1 MSNNSSQ
8 GAVSID
14 VHHHFNPTFKDNES
28 NPWSVRMALDELDR
42 NGIASAIAS
51 LGPVNGSNSDERR
64 GQARGW
70 NEWGTRICLQH
81 PGRFGL
87 SATLPLPDTDLALSE
102 IALAYDVLHADSV
115 GLSTSNGDF
124 WLGDK
129 RNASVFAELIR
140 RKAAVIFCPTV
151 ETRRKQ

>member
-1 MSNNSSQ
+1 MSNSFSQ
-8 GAVSID
+8 RAVSID

-28 NPWSVRMALDELDR
+28 NPWPVQMALDELDR
-42 NGIASAIAS
+42 NGIASAIAW

-64 GQARGW
+64 GQARDW

-87 SATLPLPDTDLALSE
+87 FATLPLLDTDLALSE
-102 IALAYDVLHADSV
+102 IAHAYDVLHAGGV
-115 GLSTSNGDF
+115 GLSTSNGGF

-129 RNASVFAELIR
+129 RSASAPNL
-140 RKAAVIFCPTV
+140 AAATVIFVQP
-151 ETRRKQ
+151 